1 MNRENIISSQLFEA
15 RGPFSHAVKVSGFSN
30 LIFTSTVAAI
40 DKNWQVIGEGDIRKQ
55 TEATIVNLKKALQE
69 AGATIKDVVKVN
81 WYLTDISHFQTVLEV
96 REQMFEGNKPAS
108 ATIPIGPLVI
118 PELLLEADAIAIIN

>member
-1 MNRENIISSQLFEA
+1 MNRENIISSNLFEA

-40 DKNWQVIGEGDIRKQ
+40 DENWHVIGEGDIRKQ
-55 TEATIVNLKKALQE
+55 TEATILNLKIALRE
-69 AGATIKDVVKVN
+69 AGASIKDVVKVN

-96 REQMFEGNKPAS
+96 REQMFEGNRPAS
-108 ATIPIGPLVI
+108 ATIPIGPLAI
-118 PELLLEADAIAIIN
+118 PELLIEADAIAVLE